1 METPLFLRHYYFVRL
16 YFPPR
21 KICIRVVVYKLLFL
35 FGTSQKYSPLPRS
48 PSLPF
53 SLFPRETT
61 LPKYV
66 LIKIHFQ
73 DL

>member
-1 METPLFLRHYYFVRL
+1 METPLFLRHYYVVRL

-21 KICIRVVVYKLLFL
+21 KICIHVVYSYFFL
-35 FGTSQKYSPLPRS
+35 VLHRNTPLSLALARS
-48 PSLPF
+48 LSF
-53 SLFPRETT
+53 FPRETT
-61 LPKYV
+61 LPKYF